1 LIEQKYNFMI
11 YNNAISRNH
20 CSLLVETVSYQ
31 MPWSFQQKLQQ
42 AEPAS
47 FLIAKGKKRRLI
59 FFKNIYAYKL
69 EFMNFPHTF

>member
-1 LIEQKYNFMI
+1 MVYKYIND
-11 YNNAISRNH
+11 ISRNH
-20 CSLLVETVSYQ
+20 YSLLVETVSYQ

-47 FLIAKGKKRRLI
+47 FLVAKGKKKKVI
-59 FFKNIYAYKL
+59 FSKIKKLCLVAYKL